1 MSINEAVRSLGR
13 LYCFSYLV
21 SLIASSLVSW
31 SYRQE
36 WQLDN
41 LIAVFADVSGA
52 SIGIVRVQ
60 T

>member
-21 SLIASSLVSW
+21 SLIASSLVSCPIDKNGNW
-31 SYRQE
+31 
-36 WQLDN
+36 
-41 LIAVFADVSGA
+41 I
-52 SIGIVRVQ
+52 